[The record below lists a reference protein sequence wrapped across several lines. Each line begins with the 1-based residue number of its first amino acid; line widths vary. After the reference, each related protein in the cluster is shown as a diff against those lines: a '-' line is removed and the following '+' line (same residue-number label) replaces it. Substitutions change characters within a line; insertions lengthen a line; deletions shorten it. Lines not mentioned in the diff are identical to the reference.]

1 MVGRA
6 VAQRNGPAAPAP
18 PNAEPDVDSAV
29 YFQGDGERQSPAKT
43 IQRLAAFEAAHGIR
57 PDSYS
62 LGGVV
67 EELEGTMARA
77 LGKEAALFLPT
88 GTLANLLA
96 ITRHCGTRGQALLP
110 AESHVYRDTGDGVA
124 RLSGIQMIPLAPGRP
139 GPDAAEVAGAL
150 DRAKS
155 DRVYDPAGVVVLE
168 SPVRRQM
175 GRVLPYGELQAIS
188 ALCHARGVPV
198 HLDGARLYM
207 MAAATG
213 VPVPDYCALFDTVY
227 VSLCKYLGAPF
238 GAILAGSRAFVDGLY
253 HERRLFG
260 GSLPAAWMGAALV
273 LQGLEGFQ
281 ERFGAAL
288 AQGRALVAD
297 LNRVPG
303 LRVDPLPDGSNIFP
317 LRLDAG
323 LTASA
328 LGQGLRR
335 HGIVLPAE
343 GGSERLVPLAV
354 NTTILRRSNAA
365 LLDAF
370 ADAAR
375 AS

>member
-1 MVGRA
+1 VIGQAQRVTGGAGA
-6 VAQRNGPAAPAP
+6 VAD
-18 PNAEPDVDSAV
+18 AEPDADGAV
-29 YFQGDGERQSPAKT
+29 FFQGDGERQSPET
-43 IQRLAAFEAAHGIR
+43 TVQRLAAFAATHGIR

-67 EELEGTMARA
+67 AELEETMARA

-96 ITRHCGTRGQALLP
+96 VTRHCGTRGQALLP

-124 RLSGIQMIPLAPGRP
+124 RLGGIQMIPLAPGRP
-139 GPDAAEVAGAL
+139 GPDAAEVAAAL
-150 DRAKS
+150 DRARS
-155 DRVYDPAGVVVLE
+155 DRVYDPAGVVLLE

-175 GRVLPYGELQAIS
+175 GRVLPLAELQAIS
-188 ALCHARGVPV
+188 ALCRERGVPT

-213 VPVPDYCALFDTVY
+213 VPVPAYAALFDSVY

-253 HERRLFG
+253 HERRMFG

-273 LQGLEGFQ
+273 LQGLEGF
-281 ERFGAAL
+281 EARFAAAL
-288 AQGRALVAD
+288 AQGRALMSD
-297 LNRVPG
+297 LDRVPG
-303 LRVDPLPDGSNIFP
+303 LSVAPLPDGSNIFP
-317 LRLDAG
+317 LRLESG

-328 LGQGLRR
+328 LGRELRR
-335 HGIVLPAE
+335 RGIVLPAE
-343 GGSERLVPLAV
+343 GGTEHLVPLAV
-354 NTTILRRSNAA
+354 NTTILRRPNAA
-365 LLDAF
+365 LLEAF
-370 ADAAR
+370 AAAAR
-375 AS
+375 AA